1 MKKAIGGEANNL
13 QAALDMLQKPADVGS
28 ISPIG
33 INDKFTPELSRD
45 PVLRKLQQFFRIAKN
60 EVNNPLNYLAGAGA
74 IGKVD
79 KVKDLASLK
88 KLSTKDTKKFFDAIE
103 TTKTGNPLKDLEKVR
118 PDIIKASQ
126 KSLSPIADEKGFVT
140 LFRTYNIGKEKKIL
154 PEKGIASLTKDFG
167 YAVNLGDRMKSVS
180 ISDQFGIPTGKFID
194 RDPLVARYDI
204 PIEKIK
210 FDYDTLLNASNK
222 KMSNAE
228 KNSDLVRMIKEEKEV
243 IADLKG
249 IKPSAVYKVP
259 SIARGYNPIEKGY
272 FSPAGKTELK
282 DIKYG
287 YEPTLVSLERFAA
300 GKKPSQIIKE
310 EIKEIKNKIKY
321 QKDYTGNIVSVKNY
335 KPPSFLKD
343 YFSGEKKLKNI
354 PQIKDIKLELDN
366 LYKDY
371 LKFSKPLKKQN
382 PKIDSLQKQLD
393 KLQKA
398 EKLEFDPGSAEDI
411 AEAAKI
417 RQSIPYGS
425 SDEISKE
432 LLDLQGT
439 EKLDL
444 DLLAKLRKELKI

>member
-1 MKKAIGGEANNL
+1 MANEPTNL
-13 QAALDMLQKPADVGS
+13 QSAIDMLQNPADVGS

-33 INDKFTPELSRD
+33 INDKFTPELSKD

-74 IGKVD
+74 IGKVG

-88 KLSTKDTKKFFDAIE
+88 KLSTKDTKKFFDAVE

-126 KSLSPIADEKGFVT
+126 ESLSPIADEKGFVT

-180 ISDQFGIPTGKFID
+180 ISDQFGIPTGEFID
-194 RDPLVARYDI
+194 RNPLVARYDI

-259 SIARGYNPIEKGY
+259 SIARGYNPIQKGY

-310 EIKEIKNKIKY
+310 EIKEIKNKLKLK
-321 QKDYTGNIVSVKNY
+321 KDYTGNILSVKNY
-335 KPPSFLKD
+335 KPPSFLND

-354 PQIKDIKLELDN
+354 PQIRDIKLELDN

-382 PKIDSLQKQLD
+382 PKIDRLQKQLD

-425 SDEISKE
+425 SDEIAKE

-444 DLLAKLRKELKI
+444 DLLAKLRKEFNL